1 MKLLLDAQLS
11 DPRIGEPLRG
21 RGHDVV
27 ALQVDDALNALS
39 DESVLAL
46 ATDQG
51 RVLVTRNAR
60 DFDPLARRWA
70 SRRRSHA
77 GVILIWT
84 MPTNAFDPIVRRVD
98 ELCIQRPKPGDWRD
112 LVLAI

>member
-1 MKLLLDAQLS
+1 MRLLVDAQLS
-11 DPRIGEPLRG
+11 DRGIGEPLRS
-21 RGHDVV
+21 RGHNVV

-60 DFDPLARRWA
+60 DFDPLARRRA
-70 SRRRSHA
+70 SRNRSHA
-77 GVILIWT
+77 GLVLIWT
-84 MPTNAFDPIVRRVD
+84 LQTTAFDLIVERVD
-98 ELCIQRPKPGDWRD
+98 ELCALRPEPDDWRD

>member
-11 DPRIGEPLRG
+11 DRRIGEALRG
-21 RGHDVV
+21 RGQDVV
-27 ALQVDDALNALS
+27 SLQVDDALNALS

-84 MPTNAFDPIVRRVD
+84 MPTNAFDSIVANVD
-98 ELCIQRPKPGDWRD
+98 GLCAQRPEPEDWND

>member
-1 MKLLLDAQLS
+1 MRLLLDAQLS
-11 DPRIGEPLRG
+11 DRRIGEPLRS

-60 DFDPLARRWA
+60 DFAPLARRWA
-70 SRRRSHA
+70 SRQRSHA
-77 GVILIWT
+77 GLILIWT
-84 MPTNAFDPIVRRVD
+84 MPTNAFDPIVTRVD
-98 ELCIQRPKPGDWRD
+98 DLCTQRPAQEDWRD

>member
-1 MKLLLDAQLS
+1 MRLLLDAQLS
-11 DPRIGEPLRG
+11 DRRIGEPLRS

-27 ALQVDDALNALS
+27 ALQVDDALNTLS

-46 ATDQG
+46 ATEQA
-51 RVLVTRNAR
+51 RVLVTRNGR

-70 SRRRSHA
+70 SRRRPHA
-77 GVILIWT
+77 GLILIWT
-84 MPTNAFDPIVRRVD
+84 LPTNAFDQIVTRVD
-98 ELCIQRPKPGDWRD
+98 ELCLQRPEPDDWRD

>member
-11 DPRIGEPLRG
+11 DRRIGEPLRG

-46 ATDQG
+46 ATDQA

-77 GVILIWT
+77 GLILIWT
-84 MPTNAFDPIVRRVD
+84 LPTNAFDSIVTRVD
-98 ELCIQRPKPGDWRD
+98 ELFAQRPTQEEWRD